1 MVMNIRR
8 ISLALAGLLSAGL
21 YAGAQIRLGEGQVSA
36 SLESN
41 SVYYVDDK
49 AIGQGPDD
57 KFGTNNYLKV
67 DYSLGRF
74 SAGIQL
80 EGYMP
85 ALYGYE
91 LGEQPDVRKFFLA
104 GKYVQW
110 TDDSFE
116 VRAGDIYDQF
126 GNGLIFRSYEDR
138 QLGLNNSLEGIRG
151 IYRLSNYLT
160 VKGLYGRPRLYTN
173 YAESWIRGAD
183 LSVSIADIFGWN
195 AVFLNVEGSYINRY
209 EALDKDETIDFKTFY
224 GLDTP
229 SLNMASGRVNFNWN
243 TLSLTGEYA
252 WKSKDVMIGNSASAT
267 EGSAIYAEALYSW
280 KTLSVSATYRM
291 LDNMGTNLTLYG
303 SGTANMMNYLPSL
316 TRQYTYLL
324 ANLNPYQVNTLG
336 ENAGQVDLFYS
347 LRSSSSRQKYWN
359 FHVNWSGA
367 YTLRPEQTPT
377 GKPGLMWSDVNFDI
391 ERQWSKA
398 FKTIFLFSR
407 QEMSSVYG
415 YDRKPYTSDIF
426 VADLTWKFHRNLSLR
441 AELQYL
447 LCENAESEWSSGHCE
462 GDWVAALVEFS
473 VAPRWSVY
481 VSDMYNIGMTKIH
494 YYDGGVSYS
503 KGRTRVQLSYGR
515 HRAGYVCSGGV
526 CRYSPA
532 YTGVNLLLTTA
543 F

>member
-1 MVMNIRR
+1 MDIIR
-8 ISLALAGLLSAGL
+8 IPLVVAGLLSFGF
-21 YAGAQIRLGEGQVSA
+21 YAGAQLRLGEGQVSA

-49 AIGQGPDD
+49 TIGDGPEDR
-57 KFGTNNYLKV
+57 FGTNNYLKV

-126 GNGLIFRSYEDR
+126 GNGLVFRSYEDR

-173 YAESWIRGAD
+173 YAGSWIRGAD
-183 LSVSIADIFGWN
+183 LSVSVADIFGWN
-195 AVFLNVEGSYINRY
+195 AVFLNVEGSYVNRY
-209 EALDKDETIDFKTFY
+209 EALDKDESIDFNSY
-224 GLDTP
+224 YRLDTP
-229 SLNMASGRVNFNWN
+229 SLNMASGRINFNWN
-243 TLSLTGEYA
+243 TLSLSGEYA
-252 WKSKDVMIGNSASAT
+252 WKSKDIMIGTTSVAT
-267 EGSAIYAEALYSW
+267 EGSAVYAEALYSW

-303 SGTANMMNYLPSL
+303 SGTGNMMNYLSAL
-316 TRQYTYLL
+316 TRQYTYML
-324 ANLNPYQVNTLG
+324 ANLNPYQVNTIG
-336 ENAGQVDLFYS
+336 EHAGQLDVFYS
-347 LRSSSSRQKYWN
+347 LRSASSRQRYWN
-359 FHVNWSGA
+359 FHANWSGA
-367 YTLRPEQTPT
+367 YML
-377 GKPGLMWSDVNFDI
+377 GKSTARSGGAGLLWSDINFDI

-407 QEMSSVYG
+407 QQIQYRRLYSS
-415 YDRKPYTSDIF
+415 DMF
-426 VADLTWKFHRNLSLR
+426 VADLTWKFRRNMSLR

-447 LCENAESEWSSGHCE
+447 LCENPETDWTSGHCE

-481 VSDMYNIGMTKIH
+481 VSDMYNIGMTKVH

>member
-195 AVFLNVEGSYINRY
+195 AVFLNLEGSYINRY

-324 ANLNPYQVNTLG
+324 
-336 ENAGQVDLFYS
+336 
-347 LRSSSSRQKYWN
+347 SSSSRQKYWN

-462 GDWVAALVEFS
+462 GDWMAALVEFS

>member
-195 AVFLNVEGSYINRY
+195 AVFLNLEGSYINRY

-280 KTLSVSATYRM
+280 KTLSVSA
-291 LDNMGTNLTLYG
+291 GQYG
-303 SGTANMMNYLPSL
+303 D
-316 TRQYTYLL
+316 Q
-324 ANLNPYQVNTLG
+324 
-336 ENAGQVDLFYS
+336 
-347 LRSSSSRQKYWN
+347 
-359 FHVNWSGA
+359 
-367 YTLRPEQTPT
+367 
-377 GKPGLMWSDVNFDI
+377 
-391 ERQWSKA
+391 
-398 FKTIFLFSR
+398 
-407 QEMSSVYG
+407 
-415 YDRKPYTSDIF
+415 
-426 VADLTWKFHRNLSLR
+426 
-441 AELQYL
+441 
-447 LCENAESEWSSGHCE
+447 
-462 GDWVAALVEFS
+462 
-473 VAPRWSVY
+473 
-481 VSDMYNIGMTKIH
+481 
-494 YYDGGVSYS
+494 SYP
-503 KGRTRVQLSYGR
+503 VW
-515 HRAGYVCSGGV
+515 
-526 CRYSPA
+526 
-532 YTGVNLLLTTA
+532 
-543 F
+543 